1 VLIKITKQTFKNFIK
16 LLIPPVVL
24 YVFNKVKIKKYGWQG
39 EYKSWID
46 AKNAATGYDTST
58 ILQRVKESSLKV
70 KNGEAIYERDSIIY
84 DKIYYSWQLLAVLL
98 LCATKDRKLNVVD
111 FGGSLGSTYF
121 QNKKFLDELHDVN
134 WNIIEQK
141 KFVDVGREEFEDERL
156 HFYYD
161 LETCIKK
168 TKSDIILLSS
178 VLQYVEKP
186 YTLLDDIFKYNFEY
200 IVIDRT
206 LFSLDNKDHIKLQ
219 IVPPII
225 YEASYPS
232 WLFSEESLIEHF
244 LSNNYILLEKFNSE
258 CSQYTNKNNIYELKG
273 MIWKKNLE

>member
-1 VLIKITKQTFKNFIK
+1 MN
-16 LLIPPVVL
+16 
-24 YVFNKVKIKKYGWQG
+24 
-39 EYKSWID
+39 
-46 AKNAATGYDTST
+46 
-58 ILQRVKESSLKV
+58 
-70 KNGEAIYERDSIIY
+70 
-84 DKIYYSWQLLAVLL
+84 
-98 LCATKDRKLNVVD
+98 
-111 FGGSLGSTYF
+111 
-121 QNKKFLDELHDVN
+121 
-134 WNIIEQK
+134 
-141 KFVDVGREEFEDERL
+141 
-156 HFYYD
+156 FYYD